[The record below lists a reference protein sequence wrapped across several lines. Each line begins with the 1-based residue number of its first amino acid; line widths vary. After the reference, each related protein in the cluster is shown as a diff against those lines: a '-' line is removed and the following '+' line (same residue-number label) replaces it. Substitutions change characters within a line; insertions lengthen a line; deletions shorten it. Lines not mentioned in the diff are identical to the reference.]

1 MERIPCPLCDSPRS
15 RHLWTKGEADYVQ
28 CSECTLVYE
37 NPRLTETELKDFYS
51 AETYFVNREGGKDAP
66 GYQDYF
72 QQCSP
77 ALVQEYF
84 SILQSHAAKK
94 PSVRFLD
101 LGCGPGGL
109 LAEAK
114 KHGWNASG
122 LEISRWA
129 VEKGRA
135 EGLDIVEGTLQDAH
149 FAEGEFDLISMFDVL
164 EHLPH
169 PRDTVSAIARV
180 LRPGGVLVIE
190 TPNIEGF
197 FVRTLYGAASD
208 MVKPRAHIC
217 LYSPTTARRLLKGAG
232 LSVVRTGLFPW
243 CRRITPG
250 YVRSLILSRV
260 RGGESVQLTWNE
272 SMRIV
277 ATR

>member
-1 MERIPCPLCDSPRS
+1 METIPCPLCNARPYRS
-15 RHLWTKGEADYVQ
+15 LWSRAGAQYVR
-28 CSECTLVYE
+28 CTECTLVYE
-37 NPRLTETELKDFYS
+37 NPRLTESELRDFYS
-51 AETYFVNREGGKDAP
+51 EESYFVNRERGKDAP

-77 ALVQEYF
+77 ALLREYF
-84 SILQSHAAKK
+84 SILHSHAARK

-101 LGCGPGGL
+101 IGCGPGGL
-109 LAEAK
+109 LAEARR
-114 KHGWNASG
+114 HRWNASG

-135 EGLDIVEGTLQDAH
+135 EGLDIIEGTLQSAR
-149 FAEGEFDLISMFDVL
+149 FAEAEFDVVSMFDVL

-169 PRDTVSAIARV
+169 PRDIILETARV
-180 LRPGGVLVIE
+180 LKPEGVLVIE

-197 FVRTLYGAASD
+197 FVRNLYGAASD

-217 LYSPTTARRLLKGAG
+217 LYSPKTARRLLEEAD
-232 LSVVRTGLFPW
+232 LSTVSITLFPW

-250 YVRSLILSRV
+250 YIKSVVVSRLP
-260 RGGESVQLTWNE
+260 GKDPVQFTWNE

>member
-1 MERIPCPLCDSPRS
+1 METIPCPLCNAR
-15 RHLWTKGEADYVQ
+15 RYRALWSKGGAHYVR

-37 NPRLTETELKDFYS
+37 NPRLTEIELRDFYS
-51 AETYFVNREGGKDAP
+51 AESYFVNPGGEKDTA
-66 GYQDYF
+66 GYEDYF

-77 ALVQEYF
+77 GLLQEYF

-94 PSVRFLD
+94 SSIRFLD

-109 LAEAK
+109 LDEAGR
-114 KHGWNASG
+114 HGWNASG

-135 EGLDIVEGTLQDAH
+135 EGLDIIEGTLRDAH
-149 FAEGEFDLISMFDVL
+149 FAEGEFDVISMFDVL

-169 PRDTVSAIARV
+169 PRDTVSEIARV
-180 LRPGGVLVIE
+180 LRPGGILVIE
-190 TPNIEGF
+190 TPNVEGF
-197 FVRTLYGAASD
+197 FVRSLYGATSD

-217 LYSPTTARRLLKGAG
+217 LYSQKTARRLMEEAG
-232 LSVVRTGLFPW
+232 MSLVQTVLFPW

-250 YVRSLILSRV
+250 HLKGLLVSRLQ
-260 RGGESVQLTWNE
+260 GKQPVQFTWNE
-272 SMRIV
+272 SMRII